1 MIRLLVPLLLHA
13 SVVASAPSPDGVS
26 LAIDGLPDEAAWAE
40 AQVFRDFVV
49 TEPYTLAAPTHP
61 TEARLLATPE
71 GIAIA
76 FRASQPPGAPRLR
89 ERTPR
94 DADMP
99 GDRFNVFIDF
109 NADRKVAYNFTIG
122 LSGAMQDAT
131 WTNEVSYSPD
141 WDGEWQ
147 AAVAETDDG
156 WSAEI
161 LLPWTIAPMAG
172 SDAPRR
178 TVAVLFDRVYGAT
191 GERSASAPATFTRPR
206 FVSDFPRVEID
217 QYRSAVLDLFPYATV
232 AHDLIEGG
240 SDAKGGLDVF
250 WKPSGDFQL
259 TATLNPD
266 FGQVE
271 ADELVVN
278 FDAVEVFFSDKRP
291 FFTEN
296 QSLFDLRTPDEG
308 QLVYT
313 RRIGGP
319 RDDQPGRAAD
329 IDAALKL
336 TGSARGIGW
345 GTLAALESDHADDL
359 GSLFVAQRVTRPGE
373 TLSLGWLGT
382 WTDRPFLD
390 RSAAVNAVDATW
402 RPGPTVLL
410 AAQAIATSIDA
421 PGGGRDGTGGWLRL
435 DLTPSASLR
444 HQLEAT
450 HFDAALDFNDMGFQR
465 RASLNELEWTSVLQQ
480 SGFGDGHWLRG
491 VRWYGELQYR
501 TNDRGDRLPV
511 VLFPEVSLQHADG
524 GWTGIGLF
532 YESAGFNDLISR
544 GNGLLRLDAEASFWI
559 EHETARR
566 GDWTF
571 GFNVNPFRASF
582 DDDGL
587 YLLAEAAWYP
597 AQSFNL
603 AAEVGWLRSD
613 AWLVWE
619 GGTRFGAFERTQAD
633 LEIDANWFPADAH
646 ELRLKLQWLA
656 IDTDDPRSFDLGAD
670 ARLRPAA
677 QPVEPFS
684 INNFGV
690 QLRYRWTFAPQSD
703 LYAVYS
709 RGGFSERT
717 DDPRGID
724 DLFQDAFS
732 LRDADQVL
740 VKLRYRF

>member
-1 MIRLLVPLLLHA
+1 MRLLLTAPLLIA
-13 SVVASAPSPDGVS
+13 IPGAAGASAMRIDGV
-26 LAIDGLPDEAAWAE
+26 PDEAAWAG

-49 TEPYTLAAPTHP
+49 TEPYTLATPAHP

-76 FRASQPPGAPRLR
+76 FRATQPPGVPRQR

-99 GDRFNVFIDF
+99 GDRVNVFIDF
-109 NADRKVAYNFTIG
+109 SADRKVAYNFTVG

-156 WSAEI
+156 WTAEF

-178 TVAVLFDRVYGAT
+178 TVAVLFDRVFGAT

-217 QYRSAVLDLFPYATV
+217 QFQSAVLDLFPYAT
-232 AHDLIEGG
+232 AANDLIDGG
-240 SDAKGGLDVF
+240 TDGKAGLDVF

-259 TATLNPD
+259 TAALNPD

-296 QSLFDLRTPDEG
+296 QSLFDLRTPDDG

-336 TGSARGIGW
+336 TGSARGISW

-359 GSLFVAQRVTRPGE
+359 GSLFVAQRALRPGE
-373 TLSLGWLGT
+373 TFSLGWLGT
-382 WTDRPFLD
+382 WTERPFLD
-390 RSAAVNAVDATW
+390 RTAAVNAVDATW
-402 RPGPTVLL
+402 RPGPSVLL

-421 PGGGRDGTGGWLRL
+421 PGGGRDGAGGWLRL

-465 RASLNELEWTSVLQQ
+465 RASLNEAEWTTVYQQ
-480 SGFGDGHWLRG
+480 SGFADDHWLRG
-491 VRWYGELQYR
+491 VQWYGEVQYR
-501 TNDRGDRLPV
+501 SNDRGDRLPA
-511 VLFPEVSLQHADG
+511 VLIPEVRLQHAG
-524 GWTGIGLF
+524 GGETSLGAFL
-532 YESAGFNDLISR
+532 ESAGYNDLVSR
-544 GNGLLRLDAEASFWI
+544 GNGLLKLDPEASFYL
-559 EHETARR
+559 EYETARR

-571 GFNVNPFRASF
+571 GFNLNPYESSF

-587 YLLAEAAWYP
+587 YLGAEAAWFP
-597 AQSFNL
+597 AETFNL
-603 AAEVGWLRSD
+603 AAEAGWLRSD

-619 GGTRFGAFERTQAD
+619 RGTRFGAFDRTQAD
-633 LEIDANWFPADAH
+633 LEVDANWFPADAH
-646 ELRLKLQWLA
+646 EVRLKLQWLA
-656 IDTDDPRSFDLGAD
+656 IEASDPRAFDLGAD
-670 ARLRPAA
+670 ARLHPAA
-677 QPVEPFS
+677 EPVDAFS

-690 QLRYRWTFAPQSD
+690 QLRYRWTFAPLSD

-709 RGGFSERT
+709 RGGFSEDT
-717 DDPRGID
+717 EDPRGID

-732 LRDADQVL
+732 LRDADQFL
-740 VKLRYRF
+740 VKVRYRL

>member
-1 MIRLLVPLLLHA
+1 MQAFAILLCAAGGATAEP
-13 SVVASAPSPDGVS
+13 S
-26 LAIDGLPDEAAWAE
+26 LAIDGRPDEAAWAG
-40 AQVFRDFVV
+40 ARVFRDFVV
-49 TEPYTLAAPTHP
+49 TEPYTLATPTHP

-76 FRASQPPGAPRLR
+76 FHASQPPGVPRQR

-99 GDRFNVFIDF
+99 GDRVNVFIDF
-109 NADRKVAYNFTIG
+109 NGDRKVAYNFTIG
-122 LSGAMQDAT
+122 LSGAVQDAT

-147 AAVAETDDG
+147 AAVAETDDD
-156 WSAEI
+156 WTAEI

-178 TVAVLFDRVYGAT
+178 TIAVLFDRVYGAT

-206 FVSDFPRVEID
+206 FVSDFPRVDID
-217 QYRSAVLDLFPYATV
+217 QYQSAVLDLFPYATA
-232 AHDLIEGG
+232 AHDLVEGG
-240 SDAKGGLDVF
+240 TEAKVGLDVF

-259 TATLNPD
+259 TAALNPD

-296 QSLFDLRTPDEG
+296 QSLFDLRTPDNG

-319 RDDQPGRAAD
+319 RDDDPGRAAD

-336 TGSARGIGW
+336 TGSARGFNW

-359 GSLFVAQRVTRPGE
+359 GSLFVAQRATRPGE
-373 TLSLGWLGT
+373 TFSLGWLGT

-390 RSAAVNAVDATW
+390 RTAVVNAIDATL
-402 RPGPTVLL
+402 RPGATVLL
-410 AAQAIATSIDA
+410 AAQAIASSIDA
-421 PGGGRDGTGGWLRL
+421 PGGDRSGTGGWLRL
-435 DLTPSASLR
+435 DLTPSASLQ
-444 HQLEAT
+444 HQLEVT

-465 RASLNELEWTSVLQQ
+465 RASLNELEWTTVRQQ
-480 SGFGDGHWLRG
+480 SDFPDGHWLRG
-491 VRWYGELQYR
+491 LNWYGEFQYR
-501 TNDRGDRLPV
+501 SNDRGDRLPV
-511 VLFPEVSLQHADG
+511 VAIPELRMQYADG
-524 GWTGIGLF
+524 GETLLSLF
-532 YESAGFNDLISR
+532 LESAGYDDLISR
-544 GNGLLRLDAEASFWI
+544 GNGLLRRDAERSFLV
-559 EHETARR
+559 EHATPRY
-566 GDWTF
+566 GDWQYT
-571 GFNVNPFRASF
+571 VAINPYRSSF
-582 DDDGL
+582 DDEGL
-587 YLLAEAAWYP
+587 FVAARATWYP
-597 AQSFNL
+597 SETFNASAR
-603 AAEVGWLRSD
+603 AAALRSD

-619 GGTRFGAFERTQAD
+619 RDTLFGAFERTRAEFE
-633 LEIDANWFPADAH
+633 LDANWFPADAH

-656 IDTDDPRSFDLGAD
+656 IDTSDPRAFELGPD
-670 ARLRPAA
+670 ARLRASLE
-677 QPVEPFS
+677 PVEAFS
-684 INNFGV
+684 INNFGI

-709 RGGFSERT
+709 RGGFSEST
-717 DDPRGID
+717 DDPRGIG
-724 DLFQDAFS
+724 DLFEDAFS
-732 LRDADQVL
+732 LRDADQFL
-740 VKLRYRF
+740 VKVRYRL

>member
-1 MIRLLVPLLLHA
+1 MRLLLSALILIAAP
-13 SVVASAPSPDGVS
+13 VASAAEALRIDGV
-26 LAIDGLPDEAAWAE
+26 PDEASWAG

-49 TEPYTLAAPTHP
+49 TQPFTLATPAHA

-76 FRASQPPGAPRLR
+76 FRMAQPPGVPRQR

-99 GDRFNVFIDF
+99 GDRVNVFIDF
-109 NADRKVAYNFTIG
+109 NADRKVAYNFTVG

-156 WSAEI
+156 WTAEF

-178 TVAVLFDRVYGAT
+178 TVAVLFDRVFGAT

-217 QYRSAVLDLFPYATV
+217 QYRSAVLDLFPYATA
-232 AHDLIEGG
+232 AHDLLDGG
-240 SDAKGGLDVF
+240 TEAKAGLDVF

-259 TATLNPD
+259 TATINPD

-296 QSLFDLRTPDEG
+296 QSLFDLRTPDDG

-319 RDDQPGRAAD
+319 RDDEPGRAAE

-336 TGSARGIGW
+336 TGSARGFNW
-345 GTLAALESDHADDL
+345 GTLAAVESEHADDL
-359 GSLFVAQRVTRPGE
+359 GSLFVAQRALRPGE
-373 TLSLGWLGT
+373 TFSLGWLGT
-382 WTDRPFLD
+382 WTERPFLG
-390 RSAAVNAVDATW
+390 REALVHAVDATW
-402 RPGPTVLL
+402 RPGASLLL

-421 PGGGRDGTGGWLRL
+421 PGGGRDGTGGWVRL

-450 HFDAALDFNDMGFQR
+450 HFGAALDFNDMGFQR
-465 RASLNELEWTSVLQQ
+465 RASLNELEWTTVRQQ
-480 SGFGDGHWLRG
+480 SGFADGHWLRG
-491 VRWYGELQYR
+491 VQWYGELQYR

-511 VLFPEVSLQHADG
+511 VLIPEVRLQHAG
-524 GWTGIGLF
+524 GGETALGAYL
-532 YESAGFNDLISR
+532 ESAGYNDLVSR
-544 GNGLLRLDAEASFWI
+544 GNGLLELDPEASFYL

-571 GFNVNPFRASF
+571 GFNLNPYEASF

-587 YLLAEAAWYP
+587 YLGAQAAWFP
-597 AQSFNL
+597 AETFNL
-603 AAEVGWLRSD
+603 AAEAGWLRSD

-619 GGTRFGAFERTQAD
+619 RGRRFGAFERTQAD
-633 LEIDANWFPADAH
+633 LELDANWFPADAH

-656 IDTDDPRSFDLGAD
+656 IDASDPRAFDLGPD
-670 ARLRPAA
+670 ARLRPSPD
-677 QPVEPFS
+677 PVEAFS

-740 VKLRYRF
+740 IKVRYRL